1 MRCGQPQKDR
11 TRDNKVKY
19 LSVEPKLNHV
29 YKVDVD
35 CSKKTNVDDA
45 NVLNNSNFTPTF
57 SADYSIKG
65 TAKCQ
70 KCKGKI
76 PKDELR
82 IGKTKMFRKKMIVE
96 FYHVS
101 CAFNMFQSVRTLQ
114 NVICNESEIHGFEN
128 LLEND
133 KSALREKLRSIEPI
147 IEKLKNVCP
156 DPAPKKKKV
165 ENQPNAPKRYKT
177 IQSFGESSI
186 KVLYSNADQ
195 LTVEKLNELLCK
207 VKLHKPHLVAICE
220 VKSKRKSLNTPDHY
234 KIPGYSL
241 RHVNLNNDIGRG
253 IAVFSK
259 LELDSSISQIDCNF
273 QEGLTLEIK
282 LRGHD
287 CLSFTCVYR
296 SPTKSDTS
304 AENCIKLNNML
315 INIAKDKKY
324 THRCIIGDFN
334 YKDINWELMA
344 TLKGEGSDEEK
355 FLRAIQDSYLHQ
367 NILEPTRKRG
377 DDEPS
382 ILDLIIT
389 DEETQL
395 SEVKFD
401 SPLGKSDHSTLI
413 FDFNCYVEKAIKSER
428 YNYEAGDYEAMIND
442 IEQSKWNHKFIDLS
456 KSCTNV
462 NELWLEFKTKI
473 ESLRKKFIPKINVS
487 NKPHWTDKGS
497 VPLDKKTL
505 KLLKEKDKLHR
516 KWIKAINNE
525 ENYARRLEYTKARNK
540 AKSSIRSAKRAF
552 EKEIACKAK
561 RNPKPFW
568 AYTRRKI
575 KTSTGVSALL
585 SDVND
590 PMSIKFSAG
599 DKAEILQKQF
609 LSVFT
614 TEPDGPLPIVPQ
626 ASNLIS
632 DLVVTEK
639 VVEELLSKI
648 NPNKSVGPDD
658 LHPKLL
664 KELSKCLISPI
675 TVLFNFTLKYGIPED
690 WKVGHISPIFKKGSK
705 KNAENY
711 RPISLT
717 SVLCKI
723 MEKIVRSHL
732 MTHLRENKLL
742 SSKQFGFISGRSTTT
757 QLLYFIDKCINIIT
771 EGKVVDVIY
780 FDFAKAFDCVP
791 HKRLLQKLTSFGI
804 SGNTFNWIKSFLLQ
818 RKQYVSVNGVKS
830 KTENVLSG
838 VPQGTVL
845 GPILFVMYINDLLD
859 GIVADGLLYA
869 DDTKLFKHI
878 MNENDALCL
887 QTDIEKLENWAKL
900 WLMNF
905 HPGKCHTLTIGKFEN
920 IRHAHQYKVCNQN
933 IEHIDV
939 EKDIGVQ
946 IDEELSFEQHI
957 CTKVR
962 VANAIMGHI
971 RRAFTFLDLVTFKK
985 LYTSMVRPHLEYGQ
999 CIWSPF
1005 LMKYI
1010 NMIERVQERATKL
1023 VDGLSNED
1031 YSTRLKKLGLTTL
1044 RFRRIRGDLIE
1055 MWKHFNTYDIEAVT
1069 APSFKR
1075 RERPSRQHKHQVVDQ
1090 PRLRE
1095 RGLRENSFYGRV
1107 ARLWNSLPKE
1117 VAEADNINLF
1127 KNKLDRHLD
1136 NHPLKYNRITIEDEQ

>member
-1 MRCGQPQKDR
+1 MI
-11 TRDNKVKY
+11 N
-19 LSVEPKLNHV
+19 
-29 YKVDVD
+29 
-35 CSKKTNVDDA
+35 SK
-45 NVLNNSNFTPTF
+45 FTPTF
-57 SADYSIKG
+57 SVDYSIKG

-70 KCKGKI
+70 KCRRKI

-82 IGKTKMFRKKMIVE
+82 IGKTKMFRKKLIVE
-96 FYHVS
+96 FYHVL
-101 CAFNMFQSVRTLQ
+101 CAFNMILSVRTLS
-114 NVICNESEIHGFEN
+114 NIICNENEIQGFEK

-133 KSALREKLRSIEPI
+133 KSALRDKLQSLDPI
-147 IEKLKNVCP
+147 IGKLKDQLRNPVL
-156 DPAPKKKKV
+156 KGKILK
-165 ENQPNAPKRYKT
+165 NQPNAPKRYKT

-207 VKLHKPHLVAICE
+207 VKIHKPHLIAICE
-220 VKSKRKSLNTPDHY
+220 GKSKRKCVNTSDQY

-253 IAVFSK
+253 VAVFSK
-259 LELDSSISQIDCNF
+259 LELDSSISQIDCKF

-296 SPTKSDTS
+296 SPTKSVTS
-304 AENCIKLNNML
+304 AENCRKLNNML

-334 YKDINWELMA
+334 YKDINWELL
-344 TLKGEGSDEEK
+344 TTPKGEESEEEK
-355 FLRAIQDSYLHQ
+355 FLRTIQDSYLHQ

-389 DEETQL
+389 DEETQI
-395 SEVKFD
+395 SEVKYD

-413 FDFNCYVEKAIKSER
+413 FDFNCYIEKTTPSKR
-428 YNYEAGDYEAMIND
+428 YNYEKGDYEAMMND
-442 IEQSKWNHKFIDLS
+442 IEQSKWNQKFIDLS
-456 KSCTNV
+456 NSCTDVNV
-462 NELWLEFKTKI
+462 LWLEFKTKM
-473 ESLRKKFIPKINVS
+473 ESIREKYVPIINSS
-487 NKPHWTDKGS
+487 NKPHWSIKGS
-497 VPLDKKTL
+497 IPLDKKTL
-505 KLLKEKDKLHR
+505 KLLKEKDRLHR
-516 KWIKAINNE
+516 KWIRTINSE
-525 ENYARRLEYTKARNK
+525 ENNSRRLEYTKARNK
-540 AKSSIRSAKRAF
+540 AKSSVRSAKRAF
-552 EKEIACKAK
+552 EKEIAYKAK

-590 PMSIKFSAG
+590 PMSIKFSAS

-614 TEPDGPLPIVPQ
+614 IEPEGPMPTVPVP
-626 ASNLIS
+626 SNLIT
-632 DLVVTEK
+632 DIVVTEK
-639 VVEELLSKI
+639 MVEELLSKI

-658 LHPKLL
+658 LHPRLL
-664 KELSKCLISPI
+664 KELSNCLISPI
-675 TVLFNFTLKYGIPED
+675 TVLFNFTLKYGIPDD

-723 MEKIVRSHL
+723 MEKIIRSHL
-732 MTHLRENKLL
+732 MIHLMENKLL

-757 QLLYFIDKCINIIT
+757 QLLYFIDKCISTIT
-771 EGKVVDVIY
+771 EGNVVDVMY

-791 HKRLLQKLTSFGI
+791 HNRLLQKLTSFGI
-804 SGNTFNWIKSFLLQ
+804 TGNTYNWIKSFLLQ
-818 RKQYVSVNGVKS
+818 RKQFVSVNGVKS

-859 GIVADGLLYA
+859 GIIADGLLYA
-869 DDTKLFKHI
+869 DDTKIFKCI
-878 MNENDALCL
+878 MNKNDALCL
-887 QTDIEKLENWAKL
+887 QSDIDKLENWARV

-905 HPGKCHTLTIGKFEN
+905 HPGKCHTLTLGKFEN
-920 IRHAHQYKVCNQN
+920 IQHAHQYKICNQN
-933 IEHIDV
+933 IEHVDV

-957 CTKVR
+957 STKVR
-962 VANAIMGHI
+962 VANAIMGQI
-971 RRAFTFLDLVTFKK
+971 RRSFTFLDPDTFKK

-1023 VDGLSNED
+1023 VDGLSKQD
-1031 YSTRLKKLGLTTL
+1031 YSERLKKLGLTTL

-1055 MWKHFNTYDIEAVT
+1055 MYKHFHTYDNEAVT

-1075 RERPSRQHKHQVVDQ
+1075 RERPSRHHKYQVVD
-1090 PRLRE
+1090 RLRVKE

-1107 ARLWNSLPKE
+1107 APLWNSLPRE
-1117 VAEADNINLF
+1117 VAEADNINIF
-1127 KNKLDRHLD
+1127 KNRLDKHLE
-1136 NHPLKYNRITIEDEQ
+1136 NHPMKFNHQRIIIEDEQ